1 MIRKLIFLLVI
12 LFSSYFTFIN
22 FHVISLKL
30 YLNSVEKYEN
40 GVYLFLTGV
49 NNKISN
55 RVKQNFNYV
64 KKSKYNHIGLL
75 IVKDKELFLLD
86 VQPSKIIKS
95 GFLKKQ
101 ILRDYISFLK
111 KDLNY
116 IAIWKVK
123 NVSVLSVLNKINFR
137 EKIYYDYNFDNS
149 TNSELYCSEFVVKTL
164 NKSMKNQ
171 HFISLEKELTF
182 GEKLFINKDIIKYYP
197 VDFFIENNNFF
208 QVSEWIK

>member
-12 LFSSYFTFIN
+12 LFSGYFIVIH
-22 FHVISLKL
+22 FHTISLKL
-30 YLNSVEKYEN
+30 YLNKVEEYEN
-40 GVYLFLTGV
+40 GVYLFITGV

-55 RVKQNFNYV
+55 RIKQNFNYA

-75 IVKDKELFLLD
+75 FVKKEELFLVD
-86 VQPSKIIKS
+86 VQPSKIIKNS
-95 GFLKKQ
+95 FLKKQ
-101 ILRDYISFLK
+101 NIYDYISFLK
-111 KDLNY
+111 KDLNH

-123 NVSVLSVLNKINFR
+123 NVSVKSVLSKINFR

-149 TNSELYCSEFVVKTL
+149 TDSELYCSEFVFKTL

-197 VDFFIENNNFF
+197 VDFFIENKNFS
-208 QVSEWIK
+208 QISEWSK